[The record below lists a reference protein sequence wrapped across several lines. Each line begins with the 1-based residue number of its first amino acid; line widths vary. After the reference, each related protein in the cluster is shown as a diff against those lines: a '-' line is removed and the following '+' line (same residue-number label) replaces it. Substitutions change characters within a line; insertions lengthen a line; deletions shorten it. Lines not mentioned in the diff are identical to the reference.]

1 MQSVRLAI
9 DIGGTFTDAVA
20 IDDDGHVFTAK
31 TSTTP
36 SNLAEGVINAIRA
49 LNVTLEN
56 VTSFIHGTTA
66 GLNALLERRGANV
79 ALLTTRGFRDVY
91 AIGRAN
97 RPEMYNA
104 RYKRTIPL
112 VRRPDIYEVNE
123 RKAADGSVLQPIQTE
138 ELVSLCRKSLAGSYE
153 AIAVCLLH
161 SYKDPA
167 HEQEVRNVLTEELDG
182 IPIVLSSDVAP
193 EWREYERTSTTVVSA
208 YVAPIIGKYLSQ
220 LEQCLEA
227 EGIQSPVLVMQ
238 SNGGVVTADV
248 AKRLPVQT
256 LLSGPVGGTTAGV
269 AINHTLESISRDG
282 LICIDMGGTSFDVS
296 MVVNEEAQ
304 VELESSIDG
313 HDLLFPSVAIHTVG
327 AGGGSVAE
335 VVAGGLRV
343 GPRSAGAMPGPACYG
358 RGGTEPTVTDA
369 NLLLGRLSIHARL
382 CGDLELDSD
391 KATQAVTVVGQ
402 KINME
407 TTTLSEGIVKIAD
420 GNMANAIREL
430 TVFRG
435 LDPRDYALMAFGGA
449 GPLHA
454 VALADELEIST
465 VVVPAHAG
473 VLSAWGMLQADY
485 RVDLSASHSGLLG
498 SLDQALLESL
508 SEKLSNDAKTT
519 LSIEKTGVSS
529 HEVSLAADLRYLG
542 QEYTLTISIANFEEG
557 WQDALKKNF
566 DDAYLI
572 RFGHC
577 NEEEKVEMVNLRV
590 TTIGYIQRIDHELTR
605 APENSSPIS
614 REQSW
619 SGNDW
624 ADTPVYRR
632 DSLPSNTPI
641 DGPSMVLEPNA
652 TTYIPHGWQMRLH
665 ELGHLLITKYENN
678 ER

>member
-1 MQSVRLAI
+1 MRLAI

-20 IDDDGHVFTAK
+20 ITDDGRVFTAK
-31 TSTTP
+31 SSTTP
-36 SNLAEGVINAIRA
+36 SNLADGVINAIRA
-49 LNVTLEN
+49 LDITLEH

-79 ALLTTRGFRDVY
+79 ALLTTKGFRDVY

-97 RPEMYNA
+97 RPELHNA
-104 RYKRTIPL
+104 RYKRPMPL
-112 VRRPDIYEVNE
+112 VQRPDIYEVNE
-123 RKAADGSVLQPIQTE
+123 RKAADGSVLQPIRIE
-138 ELVSLCRKSLAGSYE
+138 ELVSLCKYSLANSYE

-161 SYKDPA
+161 SYIDPT
-167 HEQEVRNVLTEELDG
+167 HEREVRNILTEELDG
-182 IPIVLSSDVAP
+182 VPIVLSSDVAP

-208 YVAPIIGKYLSQ
+208 YVAPIIGEYLSE
-220 LEQCLEA
+220 LEQRLKT
-227 EGIQSPVLVMQ
+227 EGIRSPVLVMQ

-269 AINHTLESISRDG
+269 AINHTLESANRDG

-313 HDLLFPSVAIHTVG
+313 HDLLFPSVGIHTVG

-343 GPRSAGAMPGPACYG
+343 GPRSAGAVPGPACYG

-369 NLLLGRLSIHARL
+369 NLLLGRLSINARL
-382 CGDLELDSD
+382 CGDLELDSG
-391 KATQAVTVVGQ
+391 KAKQAVTAVGQ
-402 KINME
+402 KIHME
-407 TTTLSEGIVKIAD
+407 TTALSEGIVKIAD

-454 VALADELEIST
+454 VALAEELEIST

-498 SLDQALLESL
+498 SLDPILLHSL

-557 WQDALKKNF
+557 WQEALKKNF

-577 NEEEKVEMVNLRV
+577 NEEETVEMVNLRV
-590 TTIGYIQRIDHELTR
+590 TLLGYIQRMDHESAKATQ
-605 APENSSPIS
+605 NSSPIS

-624 ADTPVYRR
+624 VDTPVYRR
-632 DSLPSNTPI
+632 DSLSSDALI
-641 DGPSMVLEPNA
+641 DGPSMVLEPDA
-652 TTYIPHGWQMRLH
+652 TTYIPHGWQLRLH
-665 ELGHLLITKYENN
+665 ERGHLLITKSENS

>member
-256 LLSGPVGGTTAGV
+256 LLSGPVGGTAAGV

-454 VALADELEIST
+454 VALAEELEIST